1 MTDLGVRLQK
11 VRLALELSEEYV
23 ARQIGTEESV
33 VSRMEQGE
41 RIVSDEEIAKFS
53 ELYCVAA
60 DDLRF
65 GCPMSMPSNIF
76 TRKFNALTE
85 ADQAEII
92 NLMEFKRVMKEQMAK

>member
-1 MTDLGVRLQK
+1 MTDLGIRLQK

-23 ARQIGTEESV
+23 ARQIGTEESA
-33 VSRMEQGE
+33 VSQMEQGE
-41 RIVSDEEIAKFS
+41 RAVSNAEIAKFS
-53 ELYCVAA
+53 ELYCISA

-65 GCPMSMPSNIF
+65 GCPVPMPSNIF
-76 TRKFNALTE
+76 TRKFSALAE